1 MTRKPGRL
9 LHFEHHKQP
18 LLPKDEY
25 RRRVLQHAMTGF
37 GLIAVSLAVG
47 VIGYHVTGGFDWL
60 DSLYNASMI
69 LGGMGPV
76 ISDIKDTPQALKWFA
91 SFYALYSG
99 LALLTSA
106 GVLMAPIVHRILHSF
121 HIDEAGS
128 ED

>member
-1 MTRKPGRL
+1 VTRKSDRL

-18 LLPKDEY
+18 LLQTAAY
-25 RRRVLQHAMTGF
+25 RRRVLQHALIGF
-37 GLIAVSLAVG
+37 GLIAVSLAIG
-47 VIGYHVTGGFDWL
+47 VIGYHLTGRFGWL

-76 ISDIKDTPQALKWFA
+76 IGDINDTPKALKWFA

-121 HIDEAGS
+121 HIDEAGGA
-128 ED
+128 D

>member
-1 MTRKPGRL
+1 
-9 LHFEHHKQP
+9 
-18 LLPKDEY
+18 
-25 RRRVLQHAMTGF
+25 
-37 GLIAVSLAVG
+37 
-47 VIGYHVTGGFDWL
+47 VIGYHVTGGFGWL

-76 ISDIKDTPQALKWFA
+76 IADIKDTPSALKWFA

-128 ED
+128 GD

>member
-1 MTRKPGRL
+1 MTRKPDGL

-47 VIGYHVTGGFDWL
+47 VIGYHVTGGFGWL

-76 ISDIKDTPQALKWFA
+76 IADIKDTPQALKWFA

-128 ED
+128 AD

>member
-1 MTRKPGRL
+1 VTRKPDGL

-18 LLPKDEY
+18 LLPKDAY

-47 VIGYHVTGGFDWL
+47 VIGYHLTGGFSWL

-76 ISDIKDTPQALKWFA
+76 IGDIKQTPDALKWFA

-106 GVLMAPIVHRILHSF
+106 GVLLAPIVHRILHSF

-128 ED
+128 AD